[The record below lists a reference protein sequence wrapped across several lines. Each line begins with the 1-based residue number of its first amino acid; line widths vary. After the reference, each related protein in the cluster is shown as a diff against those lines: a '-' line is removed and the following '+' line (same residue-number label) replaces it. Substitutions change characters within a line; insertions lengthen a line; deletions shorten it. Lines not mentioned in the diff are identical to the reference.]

1 MIVIAL
7 VNLIMGGYFLYDALV
22 RLSANQSLLI
32 FDEYL
37 GGFGRYIPIAL
48 GISMIVC
55 SLLLLI
61 KKSTGML
68 FVAYINSFLALLFY
82 TPSVFYSGI
91 KERYSPW
98 ILVLQFSVL
107 IVSTILL
114 YTSKEQGKGSASI
127 LRKESYDEYRTSMK
141 QYKGDNLNPPPEDS
155 SKKSKRK

>member
-1 MIVIAL
+1 MIAIAL
-7 VNLIMGGYFLYDALV
+7 VNLIMGGYFLYDALI

-37 GGFGRYIPIAL
+37 GGFGRYIPIVL
-48 GISMIVC
+48 GISMII
-55 SLLLLI
+55 SSIILLI

-68 FVAYINSFLALLFY
+68 FVAYIHSFLALLFY

-114 YTSKEQGKGSASI
+114 YTSKEQGKGRASI

-141 QYKGDNLNPPPEDS
+141 QFKGEDPKPLSKDS
-155 SKKSKRK
+155 SEGPKTK

>member
-1 MIVIAL
+1 MIAVAL

-48 GISMIVC
+48 GVSMMICSMI
-55 SLLLLI
+55 LLI

-107 IVSTILL
+107 IASTILL
-114 YTSKEQGKGSASI
+114 YTSKEQGKGRASI
-127 LRKESYDEYRTSMK
+127 LHKESYDEYRSSMK
-141 QYKGDNLNPPPEDS
+141 QYKGDALTPPAKDF
-155 SKKSKRK
+155 SKKPKTK

>member
-1 MIVIAL
+1 MIAVVM
-7 VNLIMGGYFLYDALV
+7 VNLIMGGYFLYDALT
-22 RLSANQSLLI
+22 RLAANQSLLI

-37 GGFGRYIPIAL
+37 GGFGRYIPIVL
-48 GISMIVC
+48 GISMIIT
-55 SLLLLI
+55 SLILLV

-68 FVAYINSFLALLFY
+68 FVAYIHSFLALLFY

-114 YTSKEQGKGSASI
+114 YTSKEQGKGRASI
-127 LRKESYDEYRTSMK
+127 LRKDSYEEYRSSMK
-141 QYKGDNLNPPPEDS
+141 QYKGDTANSPAQDASKPPQE
-155 SKKSKRK
+155 K